1 MVGERRRSRDR
12 ARVRQG
18 RWRWRSRDRAR
29 ARRGRWRS
37 RVRVAAV
44 IGALLAA
51 GPLRAQQSRQV
62 LDLTVERVVELGL
75 RDSYRVR
82 QLSLGIERT
91 RSLLRAQQAGLKSR
105 VEMEM
110 AAPEFESISDYKW
123 NSTLQKNELVYEN
136 TRRWEAELSIR
147 QPVILLG
154 YPTNGYLS
162 LNNRVYRY
170 RQLGAESDIRYYN
183 RYFVAYQQPLFQ
195 PNRMKNDLESAQLDL
210 ERSELDYR
218 NDVIGMID
226 DLTDDYYQLFESA
239 YEREIAEEFVGHLEE
254 AAAAVQSLAAADA
267 SRAIEVDQLRV
278 ELANAHEQV
287 QQAASSFR
295 RQGENIKQRLRLS
308 PGDSIA
314 LDPVPALAPVSV
326 DPDTA
331 IALAMEM
338 TPRMRRIAI
347 QLRENEIRLDQTK
360 GNNSF
365 RMNVGVTYGRE
376 MQDPQFD
383 HLWREPRN
391 SYTVDLTATIPIW
404 DWGQRRRRIEADEF
418 QIQRTRL
425 QEEETLSSIET
436 SVRNEVRNLE
446 EYEQRALAMQE
457 NVSLAHQLTASTL
470 DRYRD
475 GGLTLVEL
483 IQTIDRETNTAE
495 NFLDAYLGYRQAL
508 QRLQRLTFYD
518 FEVGTPV
525 LDRFTIGVEQQ

>member
-1 MVGERRRSRDR
+1 MERYAQEARMVGERERRRR
-12 ARVRQG
+12 RLREQWRVRRE
-18 RWRWRSRDRAR
+18 RW
-29 ARRGRWRS
+29 
-37 RVRVAAV
+37 RVRVA
-44 IGALLAA
+44 GALGLLVVGAPPA
-51 GPLRAQQSRQV
+51 RAQQTRQV
-62 LDLTVERVVELGL
+62 IDLTVERVVELGL

-105 VEMEM
+105 VEMDV

-170 RQLGAESDIRYYN
+170 RQLGNENDIQYYN
-183 RYFVAYQQPLFQ
+183 RYFIAYQQPLFQ
-195 PNRMKNDLESAQLDL
+195 PNRMKNDLESAELDL

-239 YEREIAEEFVGHLEE
+239 YKRDIAEEFVGHLEE
-254 AAAAVQSLAAADA
+254 AATAAQSLAAADA

-287 QQAASSFR
+287 QQSASSFR

-314 LDPVPALAPVSV
+314 LEPVLALAPVSV

-331 IALAMEM
+331 ITLATNM

-365 RMNVGVTYGRE
+365 RMNVGLTYGRE

-391 SYTVDLTATIPIW
+391 SYTVDLSATIPIW

-425 QEEETLSSIET
+425 QEEEALSAIET

-475 GGLTLVEL
+475 G
-483 IQTIDRETNTAE
+483 RP
-495 NFLDAYLGYRQAL
+495 DARRADPDHRPRDQHGGKLPR
-508 QRLQRLTFYD
+508 RLPRVPAGAAAVAAAD
-518 FEVGTPV
+518 V
-525 LDRFTIGVEQQ
+525 L